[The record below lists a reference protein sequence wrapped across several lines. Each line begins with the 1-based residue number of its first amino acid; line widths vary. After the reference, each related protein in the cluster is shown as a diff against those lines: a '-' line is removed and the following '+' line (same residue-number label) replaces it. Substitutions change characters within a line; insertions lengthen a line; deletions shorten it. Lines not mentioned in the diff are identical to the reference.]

1 MRSIMRRVVV
11 VATAVALL
19 LGGGTAF
26 AETLPANLGNS
37 GDSDRGASGQGNEEV
52 PALGPHVHCVLPAVG
67 NGSFEILVPVSHQAH
82 VTTGNG
88 VIFVANSCP

>member
-11 VATAVALL
+11 VATTAALL

-26 AETLPANLGNS
+26 ADTLPADFGKS
-37 GDSDRGASGQGNEEV
+37 ADADRGASGQGEAG
-52 PALGPHVHCVLPAVG
+52 PALGPHLHCVLPAFG
-67 NGSFEILVPVSHQAH
+67 KGSFEILVPVSHQAH

-88 VIFVANSCP
+88 VIFVANSC